1 MTKAQTKEKTMAD
14 TLDPNPVLRIA
25 RTFDASRE
33 RVYAAFTEPGDLEKW
48 FGPEGVNCIVHEI
61 DPRPGGA
68 YSFTMRNENGE
79 EHPLSGVFQEVI
91 ANEKLVYTWTW
102 ATGTLAGVET
112 RVTLEFKDKDGGTEL
127 TLTHELL
134 PTDTAVDMHNI
145 GWTGSFDCLA
155 VELIKQTN

>member
-1 MTKAQTKEKTMAD
+1 MTQPQMNDA
-14 TLDPNPVLRIA
+14 LDQNPVLRIT
-25 RTFDASRE
+25 RTFNAPPE
-33 RVYAAFTEPGDLEKW
+33 RVYAAFTQPGDLEKW
-48 FGPEGVNCIVHEI
+48 FGPEGVNCIVHDI

-91 ANEKLVYTWTW
+91 ENQKLVYTWTW
-102 ATGTLAGVET
+102 GFGVLEGVET
-112 RVTLEFKDKDGGTEL
+112 RVTLEFRELDGGTEL

-134 PTDTAVDMHNI
+134 PTETAIEKHTM

-155 VELIKQTN
+155 IELTN